1 MSYVLKVKDTVE
13 NKEKDVKSFKEVL
26 SFLVIQTMNLLIQS
40 HLTADEL
47 IKLQWLEHNVGE
59 IILLNRFVVTSQI
72 GA

>member
-13 NKEKDVKSFKEVL
+13 DKEKDAKSVKEVL

-40 HLTADEL
+40 HLTTDEL

-59 IILLNRFVVTSQI
+59 ITLLNRFVVTSQI